1 MLMFFLS
8 MSSLGFSQT
17 VITNDSITTKKD
29 SVVKLEVPIIRL
41 VIKDL
46 VTFDGLKLQL
56 VETNELLKL
65 SNDKIVL
72 KDSVITNLNGK
83 VFNLEGII
91 QKKDEQFSLESEKS
105 KSLEKE
111 LKRQKK
117 NTFLWK
123 LGTIAGG
130 VLSLFFAVSG

>member
-1 MLMFFLS
+1 M
-8 MSSLGFSQT
+8 
-17 VITNDSITTKKD
+17 
-29 SVVKLEVPIIRL
+29 KLEVPIVKL

-46 VTFDGLKLQL
+46 ITFDGVKLQL
-56 VETNELLKL
+56 KETEELLRL

-72 KDSVITNLNGK
+72 KDSVISNLNGK
-83 VFNLEGII
+83 VINLQSII
-91 QKKDEQFSLESEKS
+91 DKKDEQFGLESEKS

-111 LKRQKK
+111 LKQQKR

-130 VLSLFFAVSG
+130 VLSLFFAAGG

>member
-1 MLMFFLS
+1 M
-8 MSSLGFSQT
+8 
-17 VITNDSITTKKD
+17 
-29 SVVKLEVPIIRL
+29 
-41 VIKDL
+41 

-56 VETNELLKL
+56 VETNQLLKL

-91 QKKDEQFSLESEKS
+91 QKKDEQFGLESEKS

-111 LKRQKK
+111 LKRQKR

-123 LGTIAGG
+123 VGTIAGG
-130 VLSLFFAVSG
+130 LLSLYFAAGG

>member
-1 MLMFFLS
+1 M
-8 MSSLGFSQT
+8 
-17 VITNDSITTKKD
+17 
-29 SVVKLEVPIIRL
+29 
-41 VIKDL
+41 

-56 VETNELLKL
+56 VETNQLLKL

-91 QKKDEQFSLESEKS
+91 QKKDEQFGLESEKS

-111 LKRQKK
+111 LKRQKR

-123 LGTIAGG
+123 VGTIAGG
-130 VLSLFFAVSG
+130 LLSLFFAAGG

>member
-1 MLMFFLS
+1 
-8 MSSLGFSQT
+8 
-17 VITNDSITTKKD
+17 
-29 SVVKLEVPIIRL
+29 VKLEVPIVKL

-46 VTFDGLKLQL
+46 VTFDGVKLQL
-56 VETNELLKL
+56 VETQELLKL
-65 SNDKIVL
+65 SNDKLVL

-83 VFNLEGII
+83 VINLQSII
-91 QKKDEQFSLESEKS
+91 DKKDEQFGLESEKS

-111 LKRQKK
+111 LKRQKR

-130 VLSLFFAVSG
+130 VLSLFFAAGG